1 MIDFK
6 QELKSYS
13 PIDLDRLLESNLD
26 MPDNLKNSVL
36 LYNKA
41 LANIRIKSEDI
52 AIIELKK
59 AISLNP
65 DFCEAI
71 NLLGLLYISIGERN
85 KARDCFEKA
94 LSNDPNDKKAIEY
107 IKVLDPNYFNSEN
120 VKDKHKAKKQ
130 KKKVPVAGNNK
141 KAQHSTSRTD
151 KSQIPILGLM
161 KTDVAKYIVGF
172 LAGIL
177 VFFLI
182 TMIAKSQE
190 PVLDVPNASEDI
202 QINQSDE
209 YEKKYNE
216 LLLENKALVEQL
228 EVLNKT
234 AQSYTSLSKLLEIDK
249 QVSEGNYVVA
259 ADMIVEFKEAELN
272 DKEIEKYNSLRSRT
286 MEKAAQERYNQG
298 RELYKKKQFDEA
310 LEHFDKLI
318 TYVDEWKN
326 LNATIYYIGVCH
338 QELNNNEKAIEAFNR
353 VINEYP
359 SSSFAGYS
367 KTRVNSLS
375 HEG

>member
-367 KTRVNSLS
+367 KTRVMKAKYFL
-375 HEG
+375 